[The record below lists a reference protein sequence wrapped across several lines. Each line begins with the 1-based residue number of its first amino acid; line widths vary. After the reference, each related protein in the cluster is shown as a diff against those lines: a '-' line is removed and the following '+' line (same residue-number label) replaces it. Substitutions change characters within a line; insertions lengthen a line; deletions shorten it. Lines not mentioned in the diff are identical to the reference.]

1 MSLSYIRASKYMAS
15 QPKNIILIV
24 ADSLR
29 FDAVYRGSDLG
40 VPYMQQHGV
49 QFTNARSAACWT
61 LPGTASLFSG
71 LMPHEHGAC
80 TQSRWFKDEIPS
92 LASKLKT
99 QGYKPIMV
107 TANSVTTEV
116 FNLCKDFDEVH
127 KIWQYVESRHPM
139 LLRFVLTMNRPR
151 VRKMVMKP
159 DDEIFSKLSEDLSQ
173 GLVWAQ
179 KTCNNLFDK
188 TREIMKANNDK
199 GQANFFFLNMME
211 THYPYHVNDTFEL
224 LSTSLRGKLREWHT
238 FYHLLSQTFMKTD
251 KPVIKQDMLDLFR
264 ERQRRAWL
272 LIQKDLDAFIEELH
286 KDENNLVVFCSD
298 HGDNFGDQGWQYHFN
313 NVTDAGNRVPLFWFG
328 HDHPTPEVKSH
339 KVSSRLIHQSILEAA
354 GFEKQNANLFEET
367 PYSLPLLQS
376 YWYNNDGRTLDKYK
390 YNQFCFVNEQDR
402 FVLRNGQWMQAP
414 ISEVGPEPTFEY
426 IGNNVNPIEELNMDA
441 EKRTYVSQT
450 LNEFSAFS
458 DKIMKKSLK

>member
-1 MSLSYIRASKYMAS
+1 MAS

-29 FDAVYRGSDLG
+29 FDAVYRGEDLG
-40 VPYMQQHGV
+40 VPYMQKHGV

-71 LMPHEHGAC
+71 LMPHEHGASSQ
-80 TQSRWFKDEIPS
+80 TRWFQDQIPS

-99 QGYKPIMV
+99 KGYKPIMV
-107 TANSVTTEV
+107 TANSTTTEV
-116 FNLCKDFDEVH
+116 FYLSKDFDEIY

-139 LLRFVLTMNRPR
+139 LLRFVLMMNRPR
-151 VRKMVMKP
+151 IRRMVLKP

-173 GLVWAQ
+173 GLIWAQ
-179 KTCNNLFDK
+179 KTCTDLFDK
-188 TREIMKANNDK
+188 TREQMKANNDK
-199 GQANFFFLNMME
+199 GQPTFFFLNMME

-224 LSTSLRGKLREWHT
+224 LSTSLRNKVREWHT
-238 FYHLLSQTFMKTD
+238 FYHLLSQTFMRTGEQT
-251 KPVIKQDMLDLFR
+251 IKDDMLALFK

-272 LIQKDLDAFIEELH
+272 LIKNDLDAFVEELH
-286 KDENNLVVFCSD
+286 KDENNLVIFCSD

-313 NVTDAGNRVPLFWFG
+313 NVTDAGNRVPVMWFG
-328 HDHPTPEVKSH
+328 HDHPAAETKSH

-354 GFEKQNANLFEET
+354 GFEKQTANLFEET

-376 YWYNNDGRTLDKYK
+376 YWYNNDGRTMEKYK
-390 YNQFCFVNEQDR
+390 YNQFCFINGDDR

-414 ISEVGPEPTFEY
+414 VSDGGPEPTFQY
-426 IGNNVNPIEELNMDA
+426 LGNNINPIEDLNLDA
-441 EKRTYVSQT
+441 EKRKYISET
-450 LNEFSAFS
+450 LSNFNKFS
-458 DKIMKKSLK
+458 DEIMKKSLK

>member
-1 MSLSYIRASKYMAS
+1 MAS

-29 FDAVYRGSDLG
+29 FDAIYRGGDLDL
-40 VPYMQQHGV
+40 PYMEQNGV

-80 TQSRWFKDEIPS
+80 TQSRWFQDHIPS

-99 QGYKPIMV
+99 KGYKPIMV

-116 FNLCKDFDEVH
+116 FNLSKDFEEIH
-127 KIWQYVESRHPM
+127 KIWLYVKSRHPM

-151 VRKMVMKP
+151 VRKMLLKP

-173 GLVWAQ
+173 GLVYAQ
-179 KTCNNLFDK
+179 KTCTDLFDK
-188 TREIMKANNDK
+188 TRELMKANNEK
-199 GQANFFFLNMME
+199 GQQTFFFLNMME

-224 LSTSLRGKLREWHT
+224 LSSSLINKIREWQT
-238 FYHLLSQTFMKTD
+238 LYHLLSQNFLKTE
-251 KPVIKQDMLDLFR
+251 KEVIKQDMLDLFR

-272 LIQKDLDAFIEELH
+272 LIKQNLDAFIEELH

-298 HGDNFGDQGWQYHFN
+298 HGDNFGDQGWQYHFS

-328 HDHPTPEVKSH
+328 HDHPAPATLDH

-354 GFEKQNANLFEET
+354 GFEKQSANLFEET

-376 YWYNNDGRTLDKYK
+376 YWYNNDNKTLEKYK
-390 YNQFCFVNEQDR
+390 YNQFCFIEGDER
-402 FVLRNGQWMQAP
+402 FVLRNGKWMQAP
-414 ISEVGPEPTFEY
+414 ISSGGTEPTFQY
-426 IGNNVNPIEELNMDA
+426 LGTGTNPIEELNLDI
-441 EKRTYVSQT
+441 EKRQYLSQT
-450 LNEFSAFS
+450 VNSFSAFS
-458 DKIMKKSLK
+458 DNIMKKSLK

>member
-1 MSLSYIRASKYMAS
+1 MAS

-29 FDAVYRGSDLG
+29 FDAVYRGGDIG

-71 LMPHEHGAC
+71 LMPHEHGASSQ
-80 TQSRWFKDEIPS
+80 TRWFQDQIPS

-99 QGYKPIMV
+99 KGYKPIMV
-107 TANSVTTEV
+107 TANSTTTEV
-116 FNLCKDFDEVH
+116 FNLSKDFDEIY

-139 LLRFVLTMNRPR
+139 LLRFVLMMNRPR
-151 VRKMVMKP
+151 IRRMVLKP

-173 GLVWAQ
+173 GLIWAQ
-179 KTCNNLFDK
+179 KTCTDLFDK
-188 TREIMKANNDK
+188 TREQMKLNNDK
-199 GQANFFFLNMME
+199 GQPTFFFLNMME

-224 LSTSLRGKLREWHT
+224 LSTSLRNKVREWHT
-238 FYHLLSQTFMKTD
+238 FYHLLSQTFMKTGEQT
-251 KPVIKQDMLDLFR
+251 IKDDMLVLFK

-272 LIQKDLDAFIEELH
+272 LIKNDLDAFVEELH

-313 NVTDAGNRVPLFWFG
+313 NVTDAGNRVPVMWFG
-328 HDHPTPEVKSH
+328 HDHPTAEIKSH

-354 GFEKQNANLFEET
+354 GFEKQTANLFEET

-376 YWYNNDGRTLDKYK
+376 YWYNNDGRTLEKYK
-390 YNQFCFVNEQDR
+390 YNQFCFINGDDR

-414 ISEVGPEPTFEY
+414 VSDGGIEPTFQY
-426 IGNNVNPIEELNMDA
+426 LGNNINPIEDLNLDA
-441 EKRTYVSQT
+441 EKRKYISET
-450 LNEFSAFS
+450 LSNFNKFS
-458 DKIMKKSLK
+458 DEIMKKSLK